1 MTTRT
6 TRLNSLLARLLPA
19 PLLLLL
25 ARLSVAAV
33 FFLSG
38 RTKVQGLFT
47 IKDAAYELF
56 LYEYALPLIPAEF
69 AAQLATAAEHVLPA
83 MLVAGLFT
91 RSAAAGLLGMTAVIQ
106 LFVYPA
112 AWPTHLSWAAL
123 LLPLIASGA
132 GAWSLDHAWRGR
144 QGFKRNVNAARGGL
158 V

>member
-1 MTTRT
+1 MTLPEKTRH
-6 TRLNSLLARLLPA
+6 LLHRFLPDA
-19 PLLLLL
+19 LLLLL
-25 ARLSVAAV
+25 ARLAVASI

-47 IKDAAYELF
+47 LKDSTYDLF

-69 AAQLATAAEHVLPA
+69 AAQLATAAEHLLPLL
-83 MLVAGLFT
+83 LVVGLFT
-91 RSAAAGLLGMTAVIQ
+91 RPAALALLGMTAVIQ

-132 GAWSLDHAWRGR
+132 GAWSLDRIVLNGNQLR
-144 QGFKRNVNAARGGL
+144 RT
-158 V
+158 

>member
-1 MTTRT
+1 MTTPT
-6 TRLNSLLARLLPA
+6 TKLHSLLARLLPA

-25 ARLSVAAV
+25 ARLSVAAI

-38 RTKVQGLFT
+38 RTKVQGLFAV
-47 IKDAAYELF
+47 KDATYDLF

-83 MLVAGLFT
+83 MLAVGLCT

-132 GAWSLDHAWRGR
+132 GAWSLDHAW
-144 QGFKRNVNAARGGL
+144 QGCRAFKRNVNSAQGRL